1 MRRRRPSL
9 VLALLLF
16 ACAPTGKPPIAQG
29 PIPESERGDAICG
42 PGWKWDATHCVRS
55 EEVRTASTGSG
66 KTGGP
71 TTARPAGSVA
81 STAATTAA
89 PPTGGLKFD
98 DVTLGKGAEAHPG
111 DTVRVHYTG
120 SLLDGTTFDSSRPRG
135 TPFEFKVGA
144 GQVIRGFERGVVGMR
159 VGGVRKV
166 TIPAEM
172 GYGRKGAPPVIP
184 PNATLI
190 FEIELLD
197 VK

>member
-1 MRRRRPSL
+1 MSTVIENLER
-9 VLALLLF
+9 
-16 ACAPTGKPPIAQG
+16 AQLRKG
-29 PIPESERGDAICG
+29 IPQFKA
-42 PGWKWDATHCVRS
+42 
-55 EEVRTASTGSG
+55 
-66 KTGGP
+66 
-71 TTARPAGSVA
+71 
-81 STAATTAA
+81 
-89 PPTGGLKFD
+89 
-98 DVTLGKGAEAHPG
+98 G

-120 SLLDGTTFDSSRPRG
+120 TLLDGTTFDSSRPRG

-166 TIPAEM
+166 TIPPEM

>member
-1 MRRRRPSL
+1 MLRRHRL
-9 VLALLLF
+9 VLALLLS
-16 ACAPTGKPPIAQG
+16 ACAPTGKPLVAQG

-42 PGWKWDATHCVRS
+42 AGWKWDATHCVRS
-55 EEVRTASTGSG
+55 EEARTAATGSA
-66 KTGGP
+66 KVGGP
-71 TTARPAGSVA
+71 TTSRPAGSVA
-81 STAATTAA
+81 GATAAG
-89 PPTGGLKFD
+89 PGGLKFD
-98 DVTLGKGAEAHPG
+98 DVTLGKGGEAHPG

-120 SLLDGTTFDSSRPRG
+120 SLVDGTTFDSSRPRG

-166 TIPAEM
+166 TIPPEM

>member
-1 MRRRRPSL
+1 L
-9 VLALLLF
+9 VLALLLS
-16 ACAPTGKPPIAQG
+16 ACVPTGKPTVAQA

-42 PGWKWDATHCVRS
+42 PGWAWEATHCVRT
-55 EEVRTASTGSG
+55 EEARTAPTGSG
-66 KTGGP
+66 KVGGP
-71 TTARPAGSVA
+71 TTAHPAGSVA
-81 STAATTAA
+81 GAATGQ
-89 PPTGGLKFD
+89 PPSTGGLKID
-98 DVTLGKGAEAHPG
+98 DVTVGKGAETHPG

-144 GQVIRGFERGVVGMR
+144 GQVIRGFERGVLGMR

-166 TIPAEM
+166 TIPPEM
-172 GYGRKGAPPVIP
+172 GYGRKGAPPIIP